1 MQQQRPAKQGKWG
14 IAHIYSSSN
23 NTIIHIT
30 DITGAETISRIT
42 GGMVTNRDK
51 DKGSAFPS
59 MIASKRAG
67 EEAIS
72 KGFIGVNLKIRAPGG
87 SKKRMPGQGAQ
98 PAIRALVRAGLRI
111 GKIEDVTPIPHDST
125 RKKGGGRGRRV

>member
-1 MQQQRPAKQGKWG
+1 MAEKQTKQGKWG
-14 IAHIYSSSN
+14 IVHIYSSNN
-23 NTIIHIT
+23 NTIIHVT

-42 GGMVTNRDK
+42 GGMVTNKDK
-51 DKGSAFPS
+51 DKGNAFPA
-59 MIASKRAG
+59 MIASRRAA
-67 EEAIS
+67 EDAIS
-72 KGFIGVNLKIRAPGG
+72 KGFVGVNLKIRAPGG

-125 RKKGGGRGRRV
+125 RKKGGSRGRRV